1 MKIKHVD
8 GSLVALEL
16 KSTIYIID
24 IDKLQVFDQNGKQLA
39 IINLDTWLR
48 KNTLWTHGIS
58 ELKIFVDCY
67 KQGKDSVKL
76 KHINEIL
83 TDFIVFMYNN
93 NYAQSLNKSYD
104 VELLG
109 LEAIEKVIIP
119 NLRDN
124 FERVRQENGE
134 VSLEL
139 FLRRLK
145 NRLQLLNPHEVRTI
159 EGFLNRLNEQHVDLK
174 MAKPDAALIAA
185 ESFISKYETCWM
197 NIEIRNLIDTF
208 KTIKSYQSNVGESSP
223 VLSH

>member
-16 KSTIYIID
+16 KSSIYIID

-67 KQGKDSVKL
+67 KQGKDSVRL

>member
-197 NIEIRNLIDTF
+197 NIEVRNLIDTF

>member
-67 KQGKDSVKL
+67 KQGKDSVRL